1 MKEFIVVAVS
11 YLADP
16 KVKVKPYNN
25 MVYYLLN
32 NLVFLIPF
40 FIKKL
45 LGTPYFK
52 FESQTPYL

>member
-25 MVYYLLN
+25 MVYLLN
-32 NLVFLIPF
+32 NLVSLIPF

-52 FESQTPYL
+52 FESQTPHL